1 MTDDEKTT
9 VVNLRHTDEYDQR
22 IDRRTQ
28 FGNPFP
34 IDDYDENGRERC
46 IEDFRS
52 YFDNKIETDDEF
64 RKAVESLK
72 GKTLACWCKPKDCHG
87 DVIVEYLEGEA

>member
-1 MTDDEKTT
+1 MTEPQTK
-9 VVNLRHTDEYDQR
+9 VANLRHTDDYDQR
-22 IDRRTQ
+22 IDRRTK

-46 IEDFRS
+46 IKDCRE
-52 YFDNKIETDDEF
+52 YIYNKLDSDPEF
-64 RKAVESLK
+64 REAVESLD

-87 DVIVEYLEGEA
+87 DVIVDYLEIKL